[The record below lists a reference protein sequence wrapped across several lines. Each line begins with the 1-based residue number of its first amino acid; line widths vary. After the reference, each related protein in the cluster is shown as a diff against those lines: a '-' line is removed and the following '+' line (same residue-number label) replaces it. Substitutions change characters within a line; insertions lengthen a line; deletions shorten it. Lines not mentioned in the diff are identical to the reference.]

1 MCWGVRGISLINK
14 AVDFRG
20 SVCVIFC
27 VRQDE
32 NHALVASAVQ
42 IMCLHAYALLG
53 AVSVQVGLFFS
64 CPWGGAYMTLLCEVG
79 EGSRGS

>member
-14 AVDFRG
+14 GVDFDG
-20 SVCVIFC
+20 SVCVLFR

-32 NHALVASAVQ
+32 NHALVALVVQ
-42 IMCLHAYALLG
+42 IMCYSACALLG

-64 CPWGGAYMTLLCEVG
+64 CPWGGAYMTLLWEVG